1 MTQDHITIDPAD
13 RREAVQRRRA
23 KFDPADRRAGVRR
36 TVWIL
41 VIVIA
46 VILGLFLSQFLL

>member
-1 MTQDHITIDPAD
+1 MNMTRDQAT
-13 RREAVQRRRA
+13 
-23 KFDPADRRAGVRR
+23 FDPAVRRAGVRR

-41 VIVIA
+41 VIAIV